1 MKIDAY
7 YSGSHGN
14 CYRLTGG
21 NSTLLLEAGV
31 KIHQVQQA
39 VHYKLASI
47 DGVLLSHEHGD
58 HSHAIKALVRRGVKV
73 YTSAG
78 TATQVGLYDDQYY
91 RLEAMKQYKIG
102 EFAVVPFATKHDAAE
117 PLGFYIAHGADRLVF
132 ATDTYNVPNTF
143 KQVTYWMLECNYSE
157 PILRRNLDAGKTPK
171 TLAKRLLTSHFSLE
185 NLLRFLSKQD
195 LSYTKKIY
203 LLHTSQDNGD
213 PEVFERRVM
222 QATGKPVQVCGI

>member
-7 YSGSHGN
+7 YSGSKGN
-14 CYRLTGG
+14 CYRITGG

-31 KIHQVQQA
+31 QLQQIERA
-39 VHYKLASI
+39 TQYNLASV

-58 HSHAIKALVRRGVKV
+58 HSHAAKSLIKRGIKL

-78 TATQVGLYDDQYY
+78 TAGALKLKPEDYN

-117 PLGFYIAHGADRLVF
+117 PLGFYIAHGGERLVF

-143 KQVTYWMLECNYSE
+143 GKVNYWMLECNYGE
-157 PILRRNLDAGKTPK
+157 YILRKNIDAGKVSNK
-171 TLAKRLLTSHFSLE
+171 LAKRLLTSHFSLE
-185 NLLRFLSKQD
+185 NLLLFLSKQD

-213 PEVFERRVM
+213 PEYFESRVR
-222 QATGKPVQVCGI
+222 QVTGKPTTTCGI

>member
-7 YSGSHGN
+7 FSGSNGN

-31 KIHQVQQA
+31 KIHQIQQA
-39 VHYKLASI
+39 VHYKMASI
-47 DGVLLSHEHGD
+47 DGVLLTHEHGD
-58 HSHAIKALVRRGVKV
+58 HSHAVKALIKRGIKV

-78 TATQVGLYDDQYY
+78 TANALGLGENDYCQ
-91 RLEAMKQYKIG
+91 LEAMKQVKIG
-102 EFAVVPFATKHDAAE
+102 EFAVLPFATKHDAAE
-117 PLGFYIAHGADRLVF
+117 PLGFYIAQGGERLVF

-143 KQVTYWMLECNYSE
+143 AKVTYWMLECNYSE
-157 PILRRNLDAGKTPK
+157 YILKKNIDSGKTPK
-171 TLAKRLLTSHFSLE
+171 RLASRLLKSHFSIE

-195 LSYTKKIY
+195 LSYTRKIY
-203 LLHTSQDNGD
+203 LLHTSQNNGD

-222 QATGKPVQVCGI
+222 QATGKPTQVCGI

>member
-78 TATQVGLYDDQYY
+78 TATQVGLYDDQYQ

-157 PILRRNLDAGKTPK
+157 DMLRRNMENGTTPK
-171 TLAKRLLTSHFSLE
+171 ALANRLLKSHFSLE
-185 NLLRFLSKQD
+185 NLLKFLSKQD

-203 LLHTSQDNGD
+203 LLHTSQKNAD
-213 PEVFERRVM
+213 PVYFKRAVM
-222 QATGKPVQVCGI
+222 EATGKPVTVCGL